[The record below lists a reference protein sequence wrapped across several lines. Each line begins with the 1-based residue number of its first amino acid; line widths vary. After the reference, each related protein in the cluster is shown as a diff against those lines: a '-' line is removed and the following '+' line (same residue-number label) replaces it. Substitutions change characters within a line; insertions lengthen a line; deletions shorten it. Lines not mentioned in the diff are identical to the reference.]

1 MPAPQHTQDGTQPM
15 RPVAIVT
22 GGSSNIGWACVRRL
36 AADHNVVIADVRAP
50 AHDLP
55 QGVSFIATDITDP
68 AACRAMVSAASK
80 AAEDA
85 GARGVAVLVHSA
97 AITAPARPIAEIA
110 VDEWR
115 RLLDVNLTGAFIVAQ
130 AALPAL
136 RLARG
141 AAVMIASRAGRTGYA
156 ALNASASGTKA
167 HYAASKAGLLSLV
180 KSLAIELAPDGV
192 RVNAVVPGSIEGQMI
207 PRERWPELASRIPLA
222 RLGTPEEVAD
232 AVRYLCSDEARY
244 ITGHSLDVNGGTW
257 MN

>member
-1 MPAPQHTQDGTQPM
+1 M
-15 RPVAIVT
+15 RPMAIVT

-36 AADHNVVIADVRAP
+36 AVDHDVVIADVRPPEQA
-50 AHDLP
+50 LP
-55 QGVSFIATDITDP
+55 PGVSFVATDITDP
-68 AACRAMVSAASK
+68 GACSALVSAAAKGS
-80 AAEDA
+80 
-85 GARGVAVLVHSA
+85 GGRGVAVLVHSA
-97 AITAPARPIAEIA
+97 AITAPARPIAEIP
-110 VDEWR
+110 VEEWR
-115 RLLDVNLTGAFIVAQ
+115 RLLDINLTGAFIVAQ
-130 AALPAL
+130 AAIPAL

-141 AAVMIASRAGRTGYA
+141 AVVMIASRAGRTGYA

-207 PRERWPELASRIPLA
+207 PRDRWPELATRIPLA

-232 AVRYLCSDEARY
+232 AVRYLCSNDARY
-244 ITGHSLDVNGGTW
+244 VTGHALDVNGGTW